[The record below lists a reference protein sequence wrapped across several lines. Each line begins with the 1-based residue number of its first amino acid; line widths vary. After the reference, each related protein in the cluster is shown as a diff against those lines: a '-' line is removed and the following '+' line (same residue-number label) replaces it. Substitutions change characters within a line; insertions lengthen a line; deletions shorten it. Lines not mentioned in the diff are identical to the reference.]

1 MNKIDKE
8 DALDLFQ
15 HWLIDMPKAIE
26 RLMHR
31 LPSEMQEKLD
41 YSIESLDIL
50 EEYLLNQYASIQ
62 EIKQAPPDILNGYA
76 IYVGETF
83 RKVLADKTDREPNIW
98 TIELDRIDYVFYNLP
113 LIKVGAYIDCPM
125 TLVTA
130 SLDRRRGDYLSTI
143 LKNIL
148 DD

>member
-26 RLMHR
+26 RLMQR

-98 TIELDRIDYVFYNLP
+98 TIELDRIDNIYFNMP
-113 LIKVGAYIDCPM
+113 TIKIGGYIGCPHY
-125 TLVTA
+125 LVTA
-130 SLDRRRGDYLSTI
+130 SLDRRQGNYISTI
-143 LKNIL
+143 LKNKL
-148 DD
+148 D